1 MVWAQPTASG
11 VWLGKV
17 EDAAHPCRR
26 LHVKLELKQNALQVS
41 GILSFRNEGRPGYQ
55 ELGALKGTAL
65 ETAYGLELTLRGT
78 LTDHLSLPDTLA
90 GAVELSVS
98 ITEYKV
104 PVTSE
109 ALSRTAPRAFA
120 SASGPPKINF
130 DKLRDPA
137 KGASEAQYFGGL
149 DFVWA
154 LQHLDVKQL
163 EHLSRYAQKI
173 ARDRQLSMERLD
185 ELALRET
192 LKLFRA
198 SCESN

>member
-17 EDAAHPCRR
+17 EDVAHPCRQ

-55 ELGALKGTAL
+55 ELGTLEGAAL

-78 LTDHLSLPDTLA
+78 LLDHPGLPDTLT
-90 GAVELSVS
+90 GAVELGVS
-98 ITEYKV
+98 ITEYGV

-109 ALSRTAPRAFA
+109 ALSETAPRAFA
-120 SASGPPKINF
+120 SVSGPPEISF
-130 DKLRDPA
+130 TKLGDLG
-137 KGASEAQYFGGL
+137 KGANEARYFDGL

-173 ARDRQLSMERLD
+173 ARDQQLSMERLD
-185 ELALRET
+185 ELASQET

-198 SCESN
+198 SCEGN